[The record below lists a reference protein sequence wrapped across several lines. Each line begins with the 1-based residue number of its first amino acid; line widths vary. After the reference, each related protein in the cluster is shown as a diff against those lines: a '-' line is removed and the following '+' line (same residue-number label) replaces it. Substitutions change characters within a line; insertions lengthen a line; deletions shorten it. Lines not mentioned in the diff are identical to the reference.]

1 MASAAQSSPHTG
13 KRELRCGVCG
23 YGVIVEQPPPS
34 CPICRSTAW
43 RPLPERRV
51 PAHAI

>member
-1 MASAAQSSPHTG
+1 MATAAQPSPYAG

-43 RPLPERRV
+43 RPLPVRR
-51 PAHAI
+51 AQTRAI